1 MSEQLRVPVE
11 QLRFLA
17 GVHVGRLRVHVG
29 RLRVHVGRL
38 RVQQSDRLRDL
49 DH

>member
-29 RLRVHVGRL
+29 RLQ
-38 RVQQSDRLRDL
+38 VQQSDRLRDL